1 MSRSLAKKDTTFV
14 FFPQGKEL
22 LRLGYRKNDIFF
34 SSCALIIQLTDV
46 RLMKWHRNISYL
58 MTNQYLCIILR
69 LIFDYNFMAHSWCLI
84 INLVILYLTT
94 LTQVICT
101 KNVLYAIYWKKK
113 NLKFKLRE
121 MKPSVKHDIYPHKT
135 YLPHWS

>member
-34 SSCALIIQLTDV
+34 TSCALIIQLTDV
-46 RLMKWHRNISYL
+46 CLMKWHRNILYL
-58 MTNQYLCIILR
+58 MTNQYLCIISW
-69 LIFDYNFMAHSWCLI
+69 LILDIHVSFNYYFSNFVSYSI
-84 INLVILYLTT
+84 T
-94 LTQVICT
+94 LNKVICT
-101 KNVLYAIYWKKK
+101 KNILYAIYWKKN

-121 MKPSVKHDIYPHKT
+121 MKLSVKHDIYPYKT
-135 YLPHWS
+135 YLPH